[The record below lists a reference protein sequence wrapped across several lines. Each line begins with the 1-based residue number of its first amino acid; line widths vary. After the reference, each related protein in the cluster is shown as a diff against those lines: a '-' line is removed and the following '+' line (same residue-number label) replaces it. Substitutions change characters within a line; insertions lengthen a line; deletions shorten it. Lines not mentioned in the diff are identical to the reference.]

1 MSIDLQSILKREID
15 REQSI
20 IDEIDNLDL
29 DEQSK
34 QNIRE
39 RTYDTYRSVQRD
51 VELFY
56 A

>member
-1 MSIDLQSILKREID
+1 MDIDIHNILKREID
-15 REQSI
+15 REIKI
-20 IDEIDNLDL
+20 INEIDNFDL